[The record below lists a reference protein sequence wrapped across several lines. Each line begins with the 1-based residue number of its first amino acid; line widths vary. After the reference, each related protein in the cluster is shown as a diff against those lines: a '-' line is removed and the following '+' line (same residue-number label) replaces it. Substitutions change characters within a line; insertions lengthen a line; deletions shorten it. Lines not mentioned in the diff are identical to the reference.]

1 MARGFLGRAD
11 LGGEAERLDALV
23 HVLLAHDLVDLAV
36 EPRDDRR
43 EVSAGANKPTQVPS
57 SKSYPSSF
65 KVGTSGS
72 AATRAGLAIAS
83 PLSVPCCT
91 RLIIAGSE
99 LLTRSTWPPAAA
111 PTAGPPP
118 WNGTCTASTF
128 ASTLK
133 K

>member
-1 MARGFLGRAD
+1 MRSCTSFSRTISLISRLSRATIA
-11 LGGEAERLDALV
+11 GEV
-23 HVLLAHDLVDLAV
+23 
-36 EPRDDRR
+36 P
-43 EVSAGANKPTQVPS
+43 AGANKPTQVPS

-65 KVGTSGS
+65 SVGTSGS

-83 PLSVPCCT
+83 PFSVPCCT